1 LVNLN
6 INQEDQSSPAKQAT
20 GHFQRIDHFLS
31 LTPAPPPFSGINSTP
46 GASSGHLCGLMI
58 MIFIE
63 RRGLLLAKIW
73 MFLLLCAALGGCQA
87 DGKAKT
93 VSWLQTQGMDEGAA
107 TLLASNK
114 PALRQYLM
122 NKSMA
127 SQDDAYCQSLGARV
141 GSDAYVQCRTSVS
154 ANRPVNDPPPRPKPI
169 TCTSNVILGALRTTC
184 Q

>member
-1 LVNLN
+1 VGKILAL
-6 INQEDQSSPAKQAT
+6 
-20 GHFQRIDHFLS
+20 
-31 LTPAPPPFSGINSTP
+31 
-46 GASSGHLCGLMI
+46 
-58 MIFIE
+58 IF
-63 RRGLLLAKIW
+63 
-73 MFLLLCAALGGCQA
+73 LCAVCGCQSE
-87 DGKAKT
+87 GKTKT
-93 VSWLQTQGMDEGAA
+93 IEWLQQQGMDKSSA

-154 ANRPVNDPPPRPKPI
+154 ANRPVNDPPPRPKPV
-169 TCTSNVILGALRTTC
+169 TCTSNVVLGALRTTC